1 MLRASSRSALAL
13 QLENKSLA
21 APDMNIALPY
31 EPSSVD
37 HGVAVITTIKNV
49 LAGVTTIFPDLTCDV
64 LNHRTTLAG
73 FES

>member
-1 MLRASSRSALAL
+1 MLRASSRSARAL

-31 EPSSVD
+31 EPPSVD
-37 HGVAVITTIKNV
+37 HSVAVITTIKNV
-49 LAGVTTIFPDLTCDV
+49 KAGVTTIFPNLTRDV
-64 LNHRTTLAG
+64 FNHRTTLAG